1 MGRYSSKN
9 KTSKSSGIGKGKGK
23 KGSIASMATSNPVN
37 LTPEQ
42 QAEVEKL
49 KEELKFYQDERRQV
63 ANKRNKIK
71 RILDNFEKI
80 VVGDIL
86 LDILPDE
93 NSDEI
98 KNSPILT
105 KSEILLEI
113 NNSTI
118 TGIDSTT
125 RTLSI
130 NYINAIFKLESVKEL
145 TDRSSELENDEL
157 YSAVL
162 SNIIE
167 TRNVPGVNSVFAT
180 RVKNFLT
187 QIIDDLEDDLL
198 WQ

>member
-80 VVGDIL
+80 IVGDIL

-118 TGIDSTT
+118 TGLDSTT
-125 RTLSI
+125 KTLSI

-162 SNIIE
+162 SNII
-167 TRNVPGVNSVFAT
+167 G
-180 RVKNFLT
+180 FL
-187 QIIDDLEDDLL
+187 LHPL
-198 WQ
+198 

>member
-80 VVGDIL
+80 IVGDIL

-118 TGIDSTT
+118 TGLDSTT
-125 RTLSI
+125 KTLSI

-198 WQ
+198 

>member
-118 TGIDSTT
+118 TGLDSTT
-125 RTLSI
+125 KTLSI

-167 TRNVPGVNSVFAT
+167 TRNVPGVNSDFAT
-180 RVKNFLT
+180 RIKSFLT

-198 WQ
+198 

>member
-118 TGIDSTT
+118 MGLDSTT
-125 RTLSI
+125 KTLSI

-167 TRNVPGVNSVFAT
+167 TRNVPGVNSDFAT
-180 RVKNFLT
+180 RIKSFLT

-198 WQ
+198 

>member
-80 VVGDIL
+80 IVGDIL

-118 TGIDSTT
+118 MGLDSTT
-125 RTLSI
+125 KTLSI

>member
-80 VVGDIL
+80 VIGDIL

-105 KSEILLEI
+105 KSEVLLEI
-113 NNSTI
+113 NNSNIMGLDPVTK
-118 TGIDSTT
+118 
-125 RTLSI
+125 TLSI

-198 WQ
+198 

>member
-167 TRNVPGVNSVFAT
+167 TRNVPGVNSDFAT
-180 RVKNFLT
+180 RIKSFLT

>member
-118 TGIDSTT
+118 TGLDSTT
-125 RTLSI
+125 KTLSI

>member
-113 NNSTI
+113 DNSTI
-118 TGIDSTT
+118 TGLDSTT
-125 RTLSI
+125 KTLSI

-167 TRNVPGVNSVFAT
+167 TRNAPGVNSDYAT
-180 RVKNFLT
+180 RIKNFLT

-198 WQ
+198 

>member
-130 NYINAIFKLESVKEL
+130 NYINAIFKQESVKEL

-167 TRNVPGVNSVFAT
+167 TRNIPGVNSDFVT
-180 RVKNFLT
+180 RIKNFLT

-198 WQ
+198 

>member
-1 MGRYSSKN
+1 MGRFSSKN

-23 KGSIASMATSNPVN
+23 KGSIASRATSNPVN

-49 KEELKFYQDERRQV
+49 KEELRFYQDERRQV

-93 NSDEI
+93 DSDEI

-113 NNSTI
+113 NSSNVLGLDPLTKNLAL
-118 TGIDSTT
+118 D
-125 RTLSI
+125 
-130 NYINAIFKLESVKEL
+130 YINAIFKLESVKEL
-145 TDRSSELENDEL
+145 ADRSSELGNDEL

-167 TRNVPGVNSVFAT
+167 TRNVPGVNGIFAT

-198 WQ
+198 

>member
-118 TGIDSTT
+118 MGLDSTT
-125 RTLSI
+125 KTLSI

-198 WQ
+198 

>member
-167 TRNVPGVNSVFAT
+167 TRNVPGVNSDFAT
-180 RVKNFLT
+180 RIKSFLT

-198 WQ
+198 